1 MLEDAKGVPL
11 PLQGGDWEGS
21 TNVEREEQRGG
32 RWCWAAC
39 VAMVLKAFGN
49 QEKRQCTIAGA
60 RCKVPCTPEERAME
74 DCDLGYEVDKIA
86 DLWKAHGVLAQTHPG
101 AVGWDVIEQ
110 ELKPKKEEG
119 KPSRP
124 VEIFL
129 GIGDADSKDGHLLLI
144 VGAEMTASG
153 KRAVSIADPVGINDG
168 LTPTDFDSLEAD
180 LRYGKWSKTW
190 TNLFWKK
197 GS

>member
-1 MLEDAKGVPL
+1 MPL
-11 PLQGGDWEGS
+11 PLQGGTWEAS
-21 TNVEREEQRGG
+21 TNVKREEQRGN

-49 QEKRQCTIAGA
+49 PKRQCTIAKA
-60 RCKVPCTPEERAME
+60 VCEVPCNLEEVIM
-74 DCDLGYEVDKIA
+74 DGCDEGYEVDKIKA
-86 DLWKAHGVLAQTHPG
+86 LWEKHGVLAKPHLG

-110 ELKPKKEEG
+110 ELKPKKDKGE
-119 KPSRP
+119 PSRP

-129 GIGDADSKDGHLLLI
+129 GIGDAGSKDGHLVLI

-153 KRAVSIADPVGINDG
+153 KRAVSIADPVSINSG
-168 LTPTDFDSLEAD
+168 LAPADFDLLEAH
-180 LRYGKWSKTW
+180 LQYGKWSRTW